1 MKRIINILLTC
12 TLLVSFVGG
21 AGFVAT
27 SCTPEEQPGQQPGTE
42 EPGVEEETPSV
53 PGAPGAFS
61 KFISTISKGENLD
74 IPIQGEWNLFYK
86 GFKAGDK
93 VTITSEN
100 YLTYALPWGTGASVN
115 TNISFKTIWQ

>member
-27 SCTPEEQPGQQPGTE
+27 SCTPEETPGQQPGTE

-86 GFKAGDK
+86 GFKVGD
-93 VTITSEN
+93 TITITLVHDSN
-100 YLTYALPWGTGASVN
+100 ITFTLTCTKADDEEGA
-115 TNISFKTIWQ
+115 FFLA